1 MLSHLIGADHLVFSR
16 VTITPTNAEFV
27 SILNPTNNPI
37 NLSNYYITDS
47 VIDDNLYYNLPTGD
61 NYWSESISSTTFDF
75 MAKFPSISIAPN
87 DSLILGF
94 HTSDLF
100 QSYYG
105 YEPDIALMEEML
117 GVGGDDR
124 TISCKSN
131 PDCAFDLDLLHDNSE
146 VLILF
151 YWDGLSST
159 VKDVDYFLWG
169 STNHAINK
177 TGIGE
182 YADDT
187 SEASQIFIN
196 GHQSDSTFIRIDLDE
211 GQEFDDG
218 NGNGIFGDDE
228 TSEDLINTWSVLKS
242 PEFGCTAL
250 NALNYNPSATI
261 DDGSCLTLNSVS
273 EIVNNC
279 SYESDEIIGCDGKY
293 DLSSESASNCPLYDN
308 QVTTKG
314 MIVDYFDI
322 TPFNGPHSFTIEDDS
337 GYRLDFVVWPT
348 SSSFQDGFDISQHPE
363 LSKLRES
370 PFERFE
376 VQITGILGAYC
387 DDDEQLDI
395 YNEWQITV
403 EHDYDISI
411 EEEYNY
417 DGYFIAEDR
426 HSAKIEPA
434 PYVIIPSL
442 GETLDF
448 SYSHPS
454 NSRVLIRIYDLSGR
468 FVTSIVDKY
477 VENSGVWF
485 NGINPSDNSN
495 SPSSSWDGRDH
506 LGQIVSPGTYLMHLE
521 TYNFSNGE
529 THKDVAPIVVGVK
542 Q

>member
-1 MLSHLIGADHLVFSR
+1 LISADHLVFSR
-16 VTITPTNAEFV
+16 ITITPTNAEFV
-27 SILNPTNNPI
+27 SIFNPTEDAV

-47 VIDDNLYYNLPTGD
+47 VIDDNSYYNLPTGD
-61 NYWSESISSTTFDF
+61 NYWSESISSTTTDF
-75 MAKFPSISIAPN
+75 IARFPSISIASN
-87 DSLILGF
+87 DSLVLGF

-100 QSYYG
+100 ESHYG
-105 YEPDIALMEEML
+105 YEPDISLMEDML
-117 GVGGDDR
+117 DIDENG
-124 TISCKSN
+124 TISCNWS
-131 PDCAFDLDLLHDNSE
+131 PDCSNDLDLLHDNSE

-151 YWDGLSST
+151 YWDGSSST

-169 STNHAINK
+169 SRNHAIDK
-177 TGIGE
+177 TSIGD
-182 YADDT
+182 YGDDT
-187 SEASQIFIN
+187 PEASQNFIDS
-196 GHQSDSTFIRIDLDE
+196 HQSDSTFIRIDLDE
-211 GQEFDDG
+211 GEELKNGDG
-218 NGNGIFGDDE
+218 NGILGDDE
-228 TSEDLINTWSVLKS
+228 TSEDLTNTWGVLKT
-242 PEFGCTAL
+242 PEFGCTTL
-250 NALNYNPSATI
+250 DALNYNPNATI
-261 DDGSCLTLNSVS
+261 DDGSCLTINTIS

-293 DLSSESASNCPLYDN
+293 DLSSESASNCPLYEN

-322 TPFNGPHSFTIEDDS
+322 TPFNGPHSFTIEDDN

-348 SSSFQDGFDISQHPE
+348 SSSFQDGFDISQHPQ

-403 EHDYDISI
+403 EHDYDIVI
-411 EEEYNY
+411 AEEYNY
-417 DGYFIAEDR
+417 DGFFTAEDKN
-426 HSAKIEPA
+426 SAKIKPA

-468 FVTSIVDKY
+468 FITSLVDKH
-477 VENSGVWF
+477 VENSGSWY
-485 NGINPSDNSN
+485 NGVNPSDGSD
-495 SPSSSWDGRDH
+495 SPSSSWNGRDH

-521 TYNFSNGE
+521 TYNFSSGE
-529 THKDVAPIVVGVK
+529 THEDIAPIVVGVK
-542 Q
+542 P